1 MSDDDMIPECDYCE
15 DDRDMCDRMPYLQN
29 GRYFTIVLKETFDVF
44 MVRNDDKYFSVIMH
58 DL

>member
-15 DDRDMCDRMPYLQN
+15 DDRGLCDRMPYLQN

-44 MVRNDDKYFSVIMH
+44 TVRKDVRNYA
-58 DL
+58 

>member
-1 MSDDDMIPECDYCE
+1 MSDDNMIPDRDYYE
-15 DDRDMCDRMPYLQN
+15 DDRGLCDRMPYLQN

-44 MVRNDDKYFSVIMH
+44 TVRNDDKYFSVIMH

>member
-1 MSDDDMIPECDYCE
+1 MIPECDYCE
-15 DDRDMCDRMPYLQN
+15 DDRVMCDRMPYLQN

-44 MVRNDDKYFSVIMH
+44 TVRKDDKYFSVIMH